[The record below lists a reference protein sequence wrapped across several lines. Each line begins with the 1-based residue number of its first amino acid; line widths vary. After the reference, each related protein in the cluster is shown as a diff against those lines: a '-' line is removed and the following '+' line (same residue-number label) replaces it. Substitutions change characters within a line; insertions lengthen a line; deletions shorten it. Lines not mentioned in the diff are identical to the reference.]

1 MQYKNNTLGLRLK
14 ELRKFKQLSQ
24 AAFGEAVD
32 LSQQA
37 IVGIETGKRE
47 TTVSRLVNI
56 ANFVDTTLDYLAGR
70 SAIGFHDDML
80 YVAENSLL
88 YDFVSGFY
96 NNEAVNEPDFF
107 HFVVH
112 RSRIVD
118 KSGCYYPL
126 KDHYKRYSIAE
137 RLDILFCLWVL
148 RDASFVI
155 AEIDK
160 KQSWRKV
167 SSEKSMDDYFRNLS
181 PKLEKNLGKYIAL
194 EDPTTG
200 KWRSDLGDGAPLYDH
215 ALYASDIVLRWI
227 DTWMVAYKTL
237 CAYGLDGIT
246 YTQTQ
251 VDNKVELARKKKAE
265 ELAAKIE
272 ELKKEAEKELDAEIS
287 QIQHEMPTKKRNKK
301 TGSNG

>member
-56 ANFVDTTLDYLAGR
+56 ANFVDTTLDYLSGR
-70 SAIGFHDDML
+70 SAIGFNDNML
-80 YVAENSLL
+80 YLIENSILH
-88 YDFVSGFY
+88 DFVLGLL
-96 NNEAVNEPDFF
+96 NKEPDFF
-107 HFVVH
+107 YFVIH
-112 RSRIVD
+112 QSRILD
-118 KSGCYYPL
+118 KNGCYLPL
-126 KDHYKRYSIAE
+126 INHYQRYTIAE

-148 RDASFVI
+148 RDASAVI

-167 SSEKSMDDYFRNLS
+167 SSEKSMDDYFRSLS
-181 PKLEKNLGKYIAL
+181 PKLEKNINKYIKL

-200 KWRSDLGDGAPLYDH
+200 KWQDLLGDDDPPYDHELYISDLT
-215 ALYASDIVLRWI
+215 RQWI
-227 DTWMVAYKTL
+227 NTWIIAFKTL
-237 CAYGLDGIT
+237 CAYGLDGIV
-246 YTQTQ
+246 YTQNQ
-251 VDNKVELARKKKAE
+251 VDNKIELVRKKKAE

-272 ELKKEAEKELDAEIS
+272 QLKKEAEQELTAEIS